1 MSEKTSHLLEFEN
14 QIILD
19 FFNENGLLVL
29 CEGLGLER
37 IFIHFLQLYSD
48 VKELVFV
55 LNTDQMQQQYC
66 IEKLKKIGVK
76 QLPQTI
82 TSELN
87 VNERKKLYLNGGVF
101 FASSRILVM
110 DFLVDRIP
118 VHLVSGI
125 LVNKAHKMV
134 DACQECFIM
143 RLFRQKNKNGFI
155 KAFTDNPVALSS
167 GFASLEKAMKHL
179 FCKKVFLWP
188 RFHSN
193 ILASLEK
200 HSPEVLEIGVELTES
215 MRKIQ
220 SSLLEI
226 VAACLR
232 ELKSDNSGIDTD
244 DFTLE
249 NSLGRSFDRSIR
261 VQLDPY
267 WNQLSF
273 KTKRL
278 VSDLRTLRMLLQ
290 ALSQYDCVTF
300 LRMLETF
307 SGTEKAFESNPGWI
321 FLEAADNLFDKAR
334 YRVFGDRKSM
344 SKSASS
350 KSNSSSTNDINVE
363 LRLEESPKWTFLS
376 EILQEIKEVNQ
387 KTASSDLGV
396 GKVLICAGDMRGV
409 YILKDFLKFGAKPT
423 MLRLYKKLFRKN
435 LQFEENK
442 NSSAEK
448 VKQDENALQDVNEL
462 NSESKIAK
470 MKVLDCPESYLHA
483 LYDHPDPYSLT
494 RILEEI
500 QPRFVILY
508 DNSVHFV
515 RQLEIFKACN
525 PGIPL
530 RVYFLTYQSS
540 AEEQIYLT
548 ALRREK
554 DAFQTLIQ
562 EKSSMVIP
570 TEREGKAEDDPSLQR
585 GVEEAYRIPGDSRK
599 AGGQAVSSDKK
610 QLVVVDMREFR
621 SELPANLYKRG
632 VDIEPVTID
641 VGDYILTPDICVER
655 KSLSDLIGSLNSGR
669 LYSQCTAMSRH
680 YKQPMLLIE
689 FDATKAFSFQ
699 SRGVTGSRMS
709 LKDLNQKLALLLL
722 HFPQLRLAWCSSP
735 VVSAQ
740 LFHELKMSRDQP
752 DPTKAAAITED
763 DSAKG
768 SSEQLYNSA
777 PHDFLL
783 KLPGIDSK
791 NCRRILHQVKNLEEL
806 CELSETQLD
815 ALLDSKANAESL
827 YTFLH
832 KKIESSSVKLDKS
845 SRMKVKRPFSSTNT
859 TAKTNLFTKSSK
871 R

>member
-1 MSEKTSHLLEFEN
+1 MSGQTTSLLEFEN

-19 FFNENGLLVL
+19 LFNENGLLVL

-37 IFIHFLQLYSD
+37 IFLHFLQLYSD
-48 VKELVFV
+48 INQLVFV
-55 LNTDQMQQQYC
+55 LNTDQMQQKYF
-66 IEKLKKIGVK
+66 IEKLATVGVR
-76 QLPQTI
+76 QLPKAI
-82 TSELN
+82 TSEIN
-87 VNERKKLYLNGGVF
+87 INERKKMYLNGGVF

-118 VHLVSGI
+118 VHLVNGI

-143 RLFRQKNKNGFI
+143 RLFRQKNKDGFI
-155 KAFTDNPVALSS
+155 KAFTDNPVALAG
-167 GFASLEKAMKHL
+167 GFANLEKAMKHL

-188 RFHSN
+188 RFHSS
-193 ILASLEK
+193 ILATLEK
-200 HSPEVLEIGVELTES
+200 HSPEVIEVGVELTES

-226 VAACLR
+226 VSACLR
-232 ELKSDNSGIDTD
+232 ELKSDNPGIDTD

-249 NSLGRSFDRSIR
+249 NSLGKSFDRNIR
-261 VQLDPY
+261 IQLDPY
-267 WNQLSF
+267 WNQLSY

-278 VSDLRTLRMLLQ
+278 VTDLRALRILLQ

-300 LRMLETF
+300 LSMLESF
-307 SGTEKAFESNPGWI
+307 SGSEKAFESNPGWI
-321 FLEAADNLFDKAR
+321 FLEASDILFSKAR
-334 YRVFGDRKSM
+334 YRVFGNKKTCSNL
-344 SKSASS
+344 
-350 KSNSSSTNDINVE
+350 SNSEPHSSSSIRNDDNT
-363 LRLEESPKWTFLS
+363 LLLEESPKLTCLK
-376 EILQEIKEVNQ
+376 EILQEITEVNE

-396 GKVLICAGDMRGV
+396 GKVFICAGDMRGV
-409 YILKDFLKFGAKPT
+409 YILKDFLKLGSKST
-423 MLRLYKKLFRKN
+423 MMRLYKKFFRKAVQ
-435 LQFEENK
+435 L
-442 NSSAEK
+442 
-448 VKQDENALQDVNEL
+448 DENIEDKKARTDEKASVGPDEVDS
-462 NSESKIAK
+462 SEKIFK
-470 MKVLDCPESYLHA
+470 MKVLDIPETYLHA
-483 LYDHPDPYSLT
+483 LHDHPDPYSLT
-494 RILEEI
+494 RILEDI

-554 DAFQTLIQ
+554 EAFQSLIQ

-570 TEREGKAEDDPSLQR
+570 TEREGKAEDDPTLQR
-585 GVEEAYRIPGDSRK
+585 GVESAYEIAGSSRK
-599 AGGQAVSSDKK
+599 AGGQGSVEEK
-610 QLVVVDMREFR
+610 QVVVVDMREFN

-632 VDIEPVTID
+632 IDIEPVTID

-669 LYSQCTAMSRH
+669 LYSQCTAMSRY

-689 FDATKAFSFQ
+689 FDANKAFSFQ
-699 SRGVTGSRMS
+699 SRGVAGRRMS

-722 HFPQLRLAWCSSP
+722 HFPKLRLAWCSSP
-735 VVSAQ
+735 AVGAQ
-740 LFHELKMSRDQP
+740 LFHELKMSRNQP
-752 DPTKAAAITED
+752 DVSKAVAIMEN

-768 SSEQLYNSA
+768 SSQQLYNSA
-777 PHDFLL
+777 PYDFLL
-783 KLPGIDSK
+783 KCPGIDSK
-791 NCRRILHQVKNLEEL
+791 NCRRILHHVKNLEEL
-806 CELSETQLD
+806 CQLSESQLET
-815 ALLDSKANAESL
+815 LLDSKSNAESL
-827 YTFLH
+827 YMFLH
-832 KKIESSSVKLDKS
+832 KQFESTSVKLGKTLHP
-845 SRMKVKRPFSSTNT
+845 KAKRPFSSTNT
-859 TAKTNLFTKSSK
+859 TTKANLFGKSSK